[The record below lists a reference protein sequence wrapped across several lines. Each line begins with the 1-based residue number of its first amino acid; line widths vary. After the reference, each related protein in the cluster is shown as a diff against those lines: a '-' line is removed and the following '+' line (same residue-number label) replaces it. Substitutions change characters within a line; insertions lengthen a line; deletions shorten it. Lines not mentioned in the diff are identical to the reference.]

1 VRGYHRSVVEF
12 RGWWI
17 VLDAVCWIFI
27 AVVCGMAL
35 FGSWPSSPYDLI
47 VLAGLLFAS
56 VWGLG
61 LVALWARRTRQ
72 ARSRPT
78 DADA

>member
-1 VRGYHRSVVEF
+1 MVEF

-27 AVVCGMAL
+27 AIVCGMAL
-35 FGSWPSSPYDLI
+35 FGSWPPSPYDLI

-61 LVALWARRTRQ
+61 LVALWARRTGR
-72 ARSRPT
+72 ARTRPT
-78 DADA
+78 DPDA